1 MSFHVQLYVTDIYIY
16 IAAHKYMN
24 NSFNSY
30 EQLEMN
36 LIWKN
41 VFEGKWKYFNNSTVH
56 VLSILLRTYCL
67 KEVTKYS

>member
-1 MSFHVQLYVTDIYIY
+1 
-16 IAAHKYMN
+16 MN

-67 KEVTKYS
+67 EEVTEYS